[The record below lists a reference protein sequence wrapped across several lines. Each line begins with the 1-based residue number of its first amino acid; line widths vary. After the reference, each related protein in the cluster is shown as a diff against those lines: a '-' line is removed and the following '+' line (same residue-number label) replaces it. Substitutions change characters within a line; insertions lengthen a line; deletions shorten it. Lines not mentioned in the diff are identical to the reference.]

1 MGPFCLRALIPA
13 PTAHTI
19 RRSEIWGCAV
29 PQQGDGPRSFRLRPQ
44 QRLREPEDFQNVYA
58 GQEALHGPSVVVFF
72 RPNGLPV
79 SRMGVSVGRKHGNAV
94 RRNRIKRVLREA
106 FRLSQSILPA
116 GYDYVLIPRRGVK
129 IFRTTELRAAL
140 ASLARRVPLPGEGTR
155 AAHAR
160 KGQLQ
165 EEAAGGGTVKQRR
178 GISSRT
184 FLKKPPPKP

>member
-1 MGPFCLRALIPA
+1 M
-13 PTAHTI
+13 
-19 RRSEIWGCAV
+19 
-29 PQQGDGPRSFRLRPQ
+29 PQPGDGPRSLRLRPQ
-44 QRLREPEDFQNVYA
+44 QRLRNPQDFQNVYA
-58 GQEALHGPSVVVFF
+58 GQEALHGPSLVVFF
-72 RPNGLPV
+72 CMNGLPV

-106 FRLSQSILPA
+106 FRLTQGLLPA

-129 IFRTTELRAAL
+129 TFRTADLRAVL

-155 AAHAR
+155 AAQAK
-160 KGQLQ
+160 KGQVP
-165 EEAAGGGTVKQRR
+165 EDTSSARAVKQRR